1 MEVFLL
7 LLLLLITISS
17 YLAWLAYR
25 FITADGDLTLLRKGP
40 ARRSAVINKV
50 VWITGA
56 SQGIGEALA
65 KEFARLGA
73 KLILSSRRPEELERV
88 KASLSGL
95 SVPDKVVVLPLDI
108 AAGVEVL
115 KEVVSKA
122 EAAFDGAGVDYM
134 VHNAA
139 SSRPKMAALDAS
151 EEFLKATFDINVMG
165 TIHLT
170 RLLVPSMIRRGGGN
184 IVLVSSIAGKIPSPA
199 QTIYSASKHA
209 VNGYFHSLRAEIA
222 DKNVKITVVC
232 PGPIDTSSS
241 EADKKSASSKLQVS
255 ERRMP
260 VSRCAELIVVAAT
273 HGLKEAWISYHP
285 FLFLLYLT
293 QYLPSAG
300 YAIIDKIGP
309 NRVSGQNQQAYSA
322 SLLFGQN
329 KKGN

>member
-7 LLLLLITISS
+7 LLVTISS
-17 YLAWLAYR
+17 CVAWLAYR

-40 ARRSAVINKV
+40 ARRSAVENKV

-73 KLILSSRRPEELERV
+73 KLILSSRRLEELERV
-88 KASLSGL
+88 KASLSGP
-95 SVPDKVVVLPLDI
+95 SVPDRVVVLPLDI

-115 KEVVSKA
+115 KEAVSKA
-122 EAAFDGAGVDYM
+122 EAAFDGVGVDYM

-139 SSRPKMAALDAS
+139 YQRPKMAALDAS
-151 EEFLKATFDINVMG
+151 EELLKATFDINVMG

-170 RLLVPSMIRRGGGN
+170 RLLVPSMISRGGGN
-184 IVLVSSIAGKIPSPA
+184 IVLVSSVAGKIPSPA

-241 EADKKSASSKLQVS
+241 EADKKSATRKLQVS

-285 FLFLLYLT
+285 VLFLLYLT